1 MAKPVA
7 KKKAA
12 ERRDDALSQ
21 DRIVEAAIEL
31 LDAEGEAGLTF
42 RTLAERLATGAGAIY
57 WHVAN
62 KKELLVAASDAVI
75 ARAMAGVA
83 NHAAP
88 QKAIRGIAVAVFDAL
103 DAHPWAGAQLARG
116 PWQTGMLHV
125 FERIGRQVQA
135 LGVSKRAQFTA
146 ASTLVSYI
154 FGESD
159 QNATNGSTL
168 GPGASR
174 DDFLGGLAAEW
185 GALDAR
191 VFPFIRSMAP
201 HLRDHDDRAEFLAGI
216 DLILAGIAASSRR
229 AGSD

>member
-1 MAKPVA
+1 MAKA
-7 KKKAA
+7 KPKSKAAA
-12 ERRDDALSQ
+12 ERREDALSH

-62 KKELLVAASDAVI
+62 KKELLAAASDAVI
-75 ARAMAGVA
+75 ARAMVGVA
-83 NHAAP
+83 THAVP
-88 QKAIRGIAVAVFDAL
+88 QKTIRSIALAVFDAL
-103 DAHPWAGAQLARG
+103 DAHPWAGAQLSGG
-116 PWQTGMLHV
+116 PWQIGMLNV

-135 LGVSKRAQFTA
+135 LGGAKRAQFTA
-146 ASTLVSYI
+146 TSTLVSYI

-168 GPGASR
+168 GPDASR
-174 DDFLGGLAAEW
+174 DAHLGALSDQW
-185 GALDAR
+185 LALDAR
-191 VFPFIRSMAP
+191 EFPFIRSMAP

-216 DLILAGIAASSRR
+216 DLILAGIAANPRSL
-229 AGSD
+229 